1 MTEAPNYNGVAHEM
15 RQACEQDLNIPATID
30 NLPVEIQVMILNG
43 LTTAPDLL
51 ALRATSRTWRL
62 LMSGDRGPVLALCRT
77 LLSDEAVNRLATHPH
92 ADVLACIVY
101 GILKTAGASLRSIEP
116 IDQYCTTYWVPRVMG
131 TFCGWGLSLSKV
143 RVYGAASL
151 CTWSVGRWS
160 DGKLVDGMTRAP
172 HMVPEVP
179 GCRWRPHVLPAG
191 SPCARCRMRRT
202 MWTGRV
208 VGGVAHGHGVWKI
221 SRCQECRTN
230 GGRLCKIRC
239 AGRWTKGTLVR
250 GTMAWGGNC
259 VYNGEFKD
267 NFFHGLGTLDADD
280 HGAGTR
286 YVGHWSMGRP
296 HGHGTLVYERVHDND
311 PDPVPWHYVGDWD
324 HGVQTGTGTKEWA
337 DGRHYTGEWHDGR
350 PHGRGSLKCV
360 DGSRYDGEWHRG
372 ARHGQGNQFGPD
384 GRLQRR
390 GYWIHNS
397 LSSRLAFR
405 HAMETGHERSIA
417 RCALT
422 AVTHPFHVVSGWL
435 DTPLNF

>member
-230 GGRLCKIRC
+230 GAAYARYDARD
-239 AGRWTKGTLVR
+239 AGPKARSYAAPWR
-250 GTMAWGGNC
+250 GAAIVSTTASSRTTSSMDSARSMRTTTEPARATWATGQWDGP
-259 VYNGEFKD
+259 
-267 NFFHGLGTLDADD
+267 TA
-280 HGAGTR
+280 T
-286 YVGHWSMGRP
+286 GHWSMSASTTTIPTRCL
-296 HGHGTLVYERVHDND
+296 GTMSA
-311 PDPVPWHYVGDWD
+311 
-324 HGVQTGTGTKEWA
+324 TGTTGCRLAQAQKSGQTAATILASGTMDDLTDEDRSSVSTA
-337 DGRHYTGEWHDGR
+337 AGTTASGT
-350 PHGRGSLKCV
+350 
-360 DGSRYDGEWHRG
+360 G
-372 ARHGQGNQFGPD
+372 ARVTVKATSLDPTDACNAVATGYTIRCRRAWPFGMRWRRATK
-384 GRLQRR
+384 GRLR
-390 GYWIHNS
+390 
-397 LSSRLAFR
+397 A
-405 HAMETGHERSIA
+405 A
-417 RCALT
+417 
-422 AVTHPFHVVSGWL
+422 P
-435 DTPLNF
+435 